1 MESQT
6 LASPGLEFACAESE
20 VPSDGTVVTRTVNG
34 RSVVI
39 ARRSPN
45 EDVIVAFDTR
55 CPHMQAPLRFG
66 RVVDGEV
73 VCPWH
78 FFRFD
83 TTTGQAVGCDKS
95 IMKLKTY
102 PVQIVDGKVYVQ
114 TVS

>member
-1 MESQT
+1 MESHT
-6 LASPGLEFACAESE
+6 PVSTEFELACEESE
-20 VPSDGTVVTRTVNG
+20 VPSDGTVVSRTVSG

-39 ARRSPN
+39 ARRSPDEN
-45 EDVIVAFDTR
+45 AIVAFETR

-66 RVVDGEV
+66 RVVNGEV

-83 TTTGQAVGCDKS
+83 TTTGHAAGCDKS
-95 IMKLKTY
+95 TMKLKTY
-102 PVQIVDGKVYVQ
+102 PVKVVDGKVYVQ